1 MHVRKSIGSGCTW
14 QPGYRSSRC
23 LAPFLTLRH
32 RGTVHLKP
40 KTIRNLL
47 ITPQSSRRLCFC
59 SPGAWAD
66 EDAEEPD
73 TSEPRAE
80 PSKEQPSEAGRA
92 SFFNALCL
100 TIGGDITRL
109 SGLQIGMA
117 LVEPTVILQA

>member
-1 MHVRKSIGSGCTW
+1 MATSVSVFTLFGAVPYS
-14 QPGYRSSRC
+14 
-23 LAPFLTLRH
+23 APPWH
-32 RGTVHLKP
+32 RALEAR
-40 KTIRNLL
+40 TIRNLL